1 MYLGQLMYLHT
12 SNMEELLNNLLFIVK
27 DRLTPEERYMIVR
40 QYNQIKCKELLNEKQ
55 QEKELKEQITSIIN
69 EINNSIK

>member
-1 MYLGQLMYLHT
+1 MYLGQSMYLQI
-12 SNMEELLNNLLFIVK
+12 NDIEELLNNLLFMVK